1 MTINLYDVF
10 AIKEKDGV
18 KYLDLSD
25 DFKHLSKGLCK
36 ALNTW
41 NDVQCRN
48 EAQLYAEKYT
58 CEELREMIEV
68 LTNVVNKAEEN
79 ASQY

>member
-10 AIKEKDGV
+10 AIKEKDGM
-18 KYLDLSD
+18 KYLDMTD
-25 DFKHLSKGLCK
+25 DFEMLSNGLRR
-36 ALNTW
+36 ALVKW

-48 EAQLYAEKYT
+48 NALLYAKKET
-58 CEELREMIEV
+58 CAELRDMIEV

-79 ASQY
+79 AR